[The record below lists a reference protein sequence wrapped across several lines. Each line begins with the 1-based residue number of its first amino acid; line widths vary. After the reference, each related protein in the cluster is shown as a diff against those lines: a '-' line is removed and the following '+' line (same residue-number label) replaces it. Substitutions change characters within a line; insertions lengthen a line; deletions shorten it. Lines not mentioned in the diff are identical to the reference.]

1 MKVSDTLIS
10 DIHRLWHK
18 GVSARKIARQL
29 GMGRDTVRKYLRTPW
44 RAPAVPHPRASKL
57 DAYKED
63 IETILRQEDGAE
75 ASAVVILAQLR
86 LRGYD
91 GGVSILRDHLR
102 KRRPPKPASRAYVRI
117 EPGPG
122 LRADVDWGHFGVL
135 EYDGFRRKL
144 YAFVLVEAHSR
155 LLYLEF
161 THSQTFETFARC
173 HLNAFRFLCGITREV
188 YYDNLATAVAEHDG
202 RLVRFQPRFLAF
214 TQELGFVPRACNKA
228 AGWEKGKVERAI
240 GYIRQNFWPLRHFAD
255 LADANRQAGE
265 WLRET
270 ANRRTHR
277 ETGETPAQRFRPE
290 ELLPLPDPLPD
301 YRDSVS
307 RLAHKDIRIH
317 FDGNRYCVP
326 PRYAGLQLTVLADSH
341 AVDIFHDGRPVV
353 SYPRCFG
360 HGQTFGAERFEKEL
374 LDQLPGA
381 AVSVNRKRL
390 LGLLGPEVDD
400 FLRSCVDNH
409 RALRRQVDD
418 LLRLS
423 RLYGPDAVREAVA
436 DARRSNAFGADYVEA
451 ILRRQ
456 ADPRPVQPPVELKN
470 PALARLV
477 PPPPSLSDYD
487 AFILA
492 ARSES

>member
-1 MKVSDTLIS
+1 
-10 DIHRLWHK
+10 
-18 GVSARKIARQL
+18 
-29 GMGRDTVRKYLRTPW
+29 
-44 RAPAVPHPRASKL
+44 
-57 DAYKED
+57 
-63 IETILRQEDGAE
+63 
-75 ASAVVILAQLR
+75 
-86 LRGYD
+86 
-91 GGVSILRDHLR
+91 VSILRDYLR
-102 KRRPPKPASRAYVRI
+102 KRRSPKPGSRAYVRI
-117 EPGPG
+117 ELGPG
-122 LRADVDWGHFGVL
+122 LRADVDWGHFGAL

-144 YAFVLVEAHSR
+144 YAFALVEAHSR

-161 THSQTFETFARC
+161 THSQTLETFARC
-173 HLNAFRFLCGITREV
+173 HLNAFRFLGGITREV

-240 GYIRQNFWPLRHFAD
+240 GYVRQNFWPLRRFTD
-255 LADANRQAGE
+255 LADVNRQAAE

-277 ETGETPAQRFRPE
+277 ETGETPEQRRRPE
-290 ELLPLPDPLPD
+290 ALLPLPDPPPD
-301 YRDSVS
+301 YRDNVS
-307 RLAHKDIRIH
+307 RLAHKDIRVH

-341 AVDIFHDGRPVV
+341 TVDLFHNGHPVV

-360 HGQTFGAERFEKEL
+360 HGQTFGAERFEPEL

-390 LGLLGPEVDD
+390 LALLGPEVDT

-418 LLRLS
+418 LLRLA
-423 RLYGPDAVREAVA
+423 RLYGPDAVREATA
-436 DARRSNAFGADYVEA
+436 SASRSAAFGADYVEA

-456 ADPRPVQPPVELKN
+456 ADPRPVQPPVELKD
-470 PALARLV
+470 PVLGRLA
-477 PPPPSLSDYD
+477 PPPLSLADYD